1 MTKSKTRQK
10 LFAAK
15 RIAKENKMKKPGAKS
30 PYAKKQRFLATNG
43 GFGFEYP
50 EPKPWK

>member
-1 MTKSKTRQK
+1 MAKSKKRQK
-10 LFAAK
+10 ILVTK
-15 RIAKENKMKKPGAKS
+15 RVAKENKMKKPGAKS
-30 PYAKKQRFLATNG
+30 VYAKKQRFLGTNG